1 MTTPRWVTILS
12 SAALLA
18 SSACSRLPSGSV
30 VSKSGKPSEA
40 KFADSGAQKAPLP
53 PKVNAEQLYGGLT
66 VGGAEGVDP
75 GLVLEDRI
83 QKLASANLQE
93 FIKIVES
100 RVVNDEL
107 TLDGVM
113 MVKNVKD
120 KFMVTLPKIKA
131 LAIRWRSFGSFW
143 RMQGL
148 NPKNVSPFEVEKNV
162 GRAFKYFNIPERQA
176 KPLIEQQNLQDEIDR
191 INQEAAVGTVS
202 RSVNSNCGKYN
213 QPKCTPDPIVAEE
226 MTPDQISFEA
236 CKLPSGLE
244 LKHRCTLAAAI
255 GGGLMLA
262 DKRLETLGAVIA
274 AAALVCVAEST
285 APVAQFCSPTNSFK
299 QDPTL

>member
-1 MTTPRWVTILS
+1 MTTPRWVTIIS
-12 SAALLA
+12 SAVLLA
-18 SSACSRLPSGSV
+18 SSACSGGSV
-30 VSKSGKPSEA
+30 VSKTSKPSEA
-40 KFADSGAQKAPLP
+40 TFGDSGAQKAPLP

-83 QKLASANLQE
+83 QKLASANFHE
-93 FIKIVES
+93 FINAVES
-100 RVVNDEL
+100 RVVNDAL

-113 MVKNVKD
+113 RVENVKD

-131 LAIRWRSFGSFW
+131 LAIRWRSLGSFW

-148 NPKNVSPFEVEKNV
+148 NPKNVSPYDIEKNV

-176 KPLIEQQNLQDEIDR
+176 RPQIEQQNLQDEIDR
-191 INQEAAVGTVS
+191 INQEAAIGTVS

-213 QPKCTPDPIVAEE
+213 QPKCTPDPIVAED
-226 MTPDQISFEA
+226 MSPNQISFEA
-236 CKLPSGLE
+236 CKLPSGLD
-244 LKHRCTLAAAI
+244 LKHRCTLAGAI
-255 GGGLMLA
+255 GGGLMMA

-285 APVAQFCSPTNSFK
+285 APVAQFCSPTNTFK